1 VVFISLREPDTPST
15 ADTPVWRDSIGNSQN
30 PKNERRT
37 NRDRCCSG
45 QDGLNI
51 IEPFELKGTPSGDVH
66 AARTEP
72 ALRPLATWLVIT
84 SEKGSTY
91 LSRHPLAMK
100 P

>member
-1 VVFISLREPDTPST
+1 MLFWP
-15 ADTPVWRDSIGNSQN
+15 G
-30 PKNERRT
+30 
-37 NRDRCCSG
+37 G
-45 QDGLNI
+45 
-51 IEPFELKGTPSGDVH
+51 IEQHRALAEGHPSGDVH

-91 LSRHPLAMK
+91 LSQHLLAMK